1 MYKKQFLYI
10 IGYCLCLVFAIY
22 LNTSF
27 LPTTA
32 SILLIISF
40 ILLSFLIVM
49 FSHFIFPFYYH
60 AYISLLSFNYG
71 CCFLFF
77 SLNCLLIY
85 INSISEIFN
94 PKHTQSLYLINYT
107 AFFILITLATLLTHK
122 IYIKLSSSVLFKN
135 LLLFLLFILIL
146 FINSSNFHMYT
157 RSLLLPTWELV
168 SLVQIVW
175 VIAIVSIN
183 ICYLYIRKSK
193 LFHLQSDVSQFACL
207 CVVANFTLLFY
218 IFTVFASLPNQICHS
233 WFIITITF
241 IFFLPSSSSSILDYF
256 RTIND
261 KLLLHTKNNEIMS
274 QYIQKMTTSH
284 NEAVKQY
291 TSINSQY
298 TQMMLFYPDAF
309 FLISN
314 GSIAHVNN
322 HAKTLLHATSPD
334 ELLNMSFYKFFGPED
349 AILLA
354 NTIER
359 LHTEQLPSITTVTK
373 MLTTSGTQK
382 DVEILFTL
390 SFSSA
395 EAFLIASIRD
405 IAYQKQQD
413 ELEKQVALEKL
424 KVEFF
429 STLSHELKTPVNVIY
444 SATQLQNIFIQ
455 SNECDKIT
463 SYNRMISQNCLRLLK
478 LLNNLLDLN
487 RIESNYF
494 TVSPH
499 IINVVDFTE
508 NTLSSI
514 IPYAERKSIEVIF
527 DTDVEELYCKLDPDM
542 FERILLNLF
551 SNAIKYGNSNGFI
564 KVFITPLED
573 TVKISITDNGIG
585 IPEFAKNH
593 VFERFARV
601 ENGLIRKAE
610 GAGIGLSLVKSFVGL
625 NKGNISFTSQ
635 EDVGTEFVMSFPVYS
650 DLTHHT
656 LINYSHASSADK
668 AEIEFSDLL
677 LS

>member
-1 MYKKQFLYI
+1 
-10 IGYCLCLVFAIY
+10 
-22 LNTSF
+22 
-27 LPTTA
+27 
-32 SILLIISF
+32 
-40 ILLSFLIVM
+40 
-49 FSHFIFPFYYH
+49 
-60 AYISLLSFNYG
+60 
-71 CCFLFF
+71 
-77 SLNCLLIY
+77 
-85 INSISEIFN
+85 
-94 PKHTQSLYLINYT
+94 
-107 AFFILITLATLLTHK
+107 
-122 IYIKLSSSVLFKN
+122 
-135 LLLFLLFILIL
+135 
-146 FINSSNFHMYT
+146 MYT